1 MQLHRNFTMVTLAG
15 LLTFAACDDANDP
28 VQPPAAL
35 PAPQNVV
42 AARQGTDVIVTWG
55 AVPSAESYVV
65 ERDRIGD
72 NTGFVVRSNG
82 VAGTTYTDPNV
93 PEDAVFQYRVL
104 AARGAERS
112 PPSVEAEVGAIGPR
126 VATLSGT
133 ITGLRTLHA
142 DTVYTITGITTVD
155 EGATLSIPAGTLLL
169 GNADVAPSALI
180 VRQGGKLMADGS
192 SSAPIV
198 FTSSR
203 PAGQRQRGD
212 WGGVVLNGRSWC
224 NFPASACVGEGTSGS
239 YGGTQPDDNSGVLR
253 YVRIEFAGYEVSF
266 GNELNALTL
275 NGVGSGTV
283 IEFIQVHYGS
293 DDGIEWFGGTVDVKY
308 AIATGISDDSF
319 DFSTG
324 WQGRGQFWIAQQDPN
339 DADAGW
345 EVDNNEDDYNATPR
359 VNPRVYNVTLVG
371 KGPNGTGGTAG
382 ESTNGILYRRGA
394 AGDIANV
401 IVTGFGTA
409 GLDIDNDETYAQCAT
424 DALQL
429 RGIILWSNA
438 NVFNTDADDETACG
452 FDVRQSD
459 PQLARPFDRA
469 NPDFRP
475 AAGSSATQDAVAAPA
490 NAFFTA
496 VDYIGAIEPGGTEWY
511 KGWTTFAAN

>member
-1 MQLHRNFTMVTLAG
+1 MQRYRKFFALVMAAG
-15 LLTFAACDDANDP
+15 LIGFTACSDDSDP
-28 VQPPAAL
+28 IQPPPPIE
-35 PAPQNVV
+35 PA
-42 AARQGTDVIVTWG
+42 
-55 AVPSAESYVV
+55 
-65 ERDRIGD
+65 
-72 NTGFVVRSNG
+72 F
-82 VAGTTYTDPNV
+82 
-93 PEDAVFQYRVL
+93 
-104 AARGAERS
+104 
-112 PPSVEAEVGAIGPR
+112 AI
-126 VATLSGT
+126 LSGT
-133 ITGLRTLHA
+133 ITETRTLHP

-155 EGATLSIPAGTLLL
+155 DGATLSIPAGTLLL

-180 VRQGGKLMADGS
+180 VRKGGKLIAQGTAN
-192 SSAPIV
+192 APVV

-212 WGGVVLNGRSWC
+212 WGGVVLNGRSYC
-224 NFPASACVGEGTSGS
+224 NFPASECVGEGSSGS
-239 YGGTQPDDNSGVLR
+239 YGGDQPADDSGELR

-275 NGVGSGTV
+275 NGVGSGTE
-283 IEFIQVHYGS
+283 IEFVQVHYGS

-308 AIATGISDDSF
+308 ALATGVSDDSF

-345 EVDNNEDDYNATPR
+345 EVDNNEDNYDATPR
-359 VNPRVYNVTLVG
+359 VDPQVYNVTLIG
-371 KGPNGTGGTAG
+371 KGANGAGGTAG

-409 GLDIDNDETYAQCAT
+409 ALDIDNDETYAQCASG
-424 DALQL
+424 ALQF
-429 RGIILWSNA
+429 RGVILWSNA
-438 NVFNTDADDETACG
+438 NAFSTDGDDETACN
-452 FDVRQSD
+452 FDIRQAD
-459 PQLARPFDRA
+459 PQLASPFDRA

-475 AAGSSATQDAVAAPA
+475 AAGSAATQ
-490 NAFFTA
+490 NAITVPGESFFTA
-496 VDYIGAIEPGGTEWY
+496 VDYIGAAAPGGTEWY